1 MAVATSPRSKA
12 GSLGLIGRDLG
23 ASEPAVAL
31 RRWLPVIVA
40 TIAVAI
46 GIAAL
51 RIDLFRIQYAL
62 GEALEQEQ
70 SLLEQQRAL
79 TVRKRQLRD
88 PAVLERRARELGF
101 QRPVRLVDLPSSPVQ
116 LIPVS
121 PKSLLATAIA
131 SAAPPTMDSP

>member
-1 MAVATSPRSKA
+1 MAIAASRQSKA

-31 RRWLPVIVA
+31 RRWLPVIAA

-46 GIAAL
+46 AIAAL

-62 GEALEQEQ
+62 GEVLEQER
-70 SLLEQQRAL
+70 SLLEEQRAL

-88 PAVLERRARELGF
+88 PAVLERRAHELGF
-101 QRPVRLVDLPSSPVQ
+101 QRPVRLVDLPSSPLQPV
-116 LIPVS
+116 PVS
-121 PKSLLATAIA
+121 PTPRLANAIA